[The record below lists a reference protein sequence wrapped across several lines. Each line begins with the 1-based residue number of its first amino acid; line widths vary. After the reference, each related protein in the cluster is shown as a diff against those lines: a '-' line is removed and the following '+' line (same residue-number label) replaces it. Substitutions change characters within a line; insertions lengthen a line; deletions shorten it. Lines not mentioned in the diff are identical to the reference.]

1 MYADDTTLFCDI
13 NNIQNL
19 EITLNAE
26 LLKVT
31 DWLAANKLSL
41 NASKTKFMVFH
52 SDKKIVRYPKLFIND
67 VKIERVDCFN
77 FLGLQLNH
85 NLKWNKHISH
95 VSLKITKITG
105 LLHKLH
111 KQQKRA
117 IRNVTKSDYRAH
129 TEPLCKEHNLL
140 KVHDIYY
147 LAVLKFY
154 SKLVNNN
161 LLHYFSSVTPQFSAG
176 QQNYNLQNPTMQLP
190 RIKHE
195 FPKQSLRYKLITTL
209 NITPNETIEVAKT
222 QSQQNLINL
231 ARANILNGYSATCNL
246 LICNVCTK

>member
-1 MYADDTTLFCDI
+1 MPNYLK
-13 NNIQNL
+13 
-19 EITLNAE
+19 
-26 LLKVT
+26 LLIG
-31 DWLAANKLSL
+31 LRQ

-77 FLGLQLNH
+77 FLGLQLYH

-95 VSLKITKITG
+95 VSLKVTKITG
-105 LLHKLH
+105 LLHKLKLKFPTAILKSIYNTLLLPYIDYCILTWGSQIDKLH
-111 KQQKRA
+111 KLQNRA
-117 IRNVTKSDYRAH
+117 IRNITKSDYRAH
-129 TEPLCKEHNLL
+129 TEPLCKEHKLL

-161 LLHYFSSVTPQFSAG
+161 LPHYFSSFTPQFSAG
-176 QQNYNLQNPTMQLP
+176 QQNYNLRNPTMQLP

-209 NITPNETIEVAKT
+209 NITPNETLEVAKT
-222 QSQQNLINL
+222 QSQ
-231 ARANILNGYSATCNL
+231 
-246 LICNVCTK
+246 